1 MKSINEENKTNV
13 KRKRRRNARLRKKIR
28 TSIMNDVVLDSEQTQ
43 IKALQPL
50 HILSN
55 HEYNLIKKNNIKLQ
69 DMKTVS
75 TQSAHSRNITIFRIT
90 EENVGVNIRKQF
102 NIQSQ
107 KNVLNVSLVKK
118 QFITISMKISD
129 LDSSD
134 KTIKFVGTTP
144 DNSSGMLLLMIA
156 TYNKPL
162 KEDHNVNDYV
172 NQFQKFRYPI
182 GSNGNKFYHHGTQ
195 GESYGV
201 GLVAKYKK
209 DENGLSFGMYSQ
221 KENINEQEQSS
232 SHELYKLIQA
242 LIHTSLE
249 KPLQLIPFLH
259 KNIMIVGNSIK
270 SHLKKLPQNLV
281 DELNLGEIR
290 SYMSAQFNV
299 NSVTHVAHTELDQ
312 SSTVIYVP
320 KQHPFYP
327 KYYFEFILNHFTS
340 IQLNLIPGTTI
351 IYSSHLLVHRQI
363 SSTMRRLSVKKQH
376 KKKTDIYIIQPNN
389 SMKNDSHEEKYPNN
403 TFINISAYFNK
414 RLYENIKKSLTRI
427 QNNRN
432 EETFS

>member
-1 MKSINEENKTNV
+1 MSNGNIEEMLDYV
-13 KRKRRRNARLRKKIR
+13 KKIR
-28 TSIMNDVVLDSEQTQ
+28 TSIMNDVVLVSEQTQ

-107 KNVLNVSLVKK
+107 KNVINVSLVKK

-195 GESYGV
+195 SES
-201 GLVAKYKK
+201 
-209 DENGLSFGMYSQ
+209 
-221 KENINEQEQSS
+221 
-232 SHELYKLIQA
+232 
-242 LIHTSLE
+242 
-249 KPLQLIPFLH
+249 
-259 KNIMIVGNSIK
+259 
-270 SHLKKLPQNLV
+270 
-281 DELNLGEIR
+281 
-290 SYMSAQFNV
+290 
-299 NSVTHVAHTELDQ
+299 
-312 SSTVIYVP
+312 
-320 KQHPFYP
+320 
-327 KYYFEFILNHFTS
+327 
-340 IQLNLIPGTTI
+340 
-351 IYSSHLLVHRQI
+351 
-363 SSTMRRLSVKKQH
+363 
-376 KKKTDIYIIQPNN
+376 
-389 SMKNDSHEEKYPNN
+389 
-403 TFINISAYFNK
+403 
-414 RLYENIKKSLTRI
+414 
-427 QNNRN
+427 
-432 EETFS
+432 